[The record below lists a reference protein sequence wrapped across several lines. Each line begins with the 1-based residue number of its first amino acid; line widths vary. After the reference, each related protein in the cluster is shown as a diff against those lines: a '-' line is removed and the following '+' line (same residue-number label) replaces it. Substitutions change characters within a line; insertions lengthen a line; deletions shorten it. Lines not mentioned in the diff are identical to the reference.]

1 MDVPVVDRMT
11 IEVARRELAQWLFE
25 RESLAVTLAF
35 SLGFDAVVAG
45 RLGFVTLDA
54 ASPAC

>member
-1 MDVPVVDRMT
+1 MT
-11 IEVARRELAQWLFE
+11 IEVTGRELAQWLFE
-25 RESLAVTLAF
+25 RESLAVPLAV

-45 RLGFVTLDA
+45 RLAFVTLDA